1 MSLHLAGATG
11 ASQSQAWSH
20 WQPPPPPSALLPM
33 INPEAMSPTVHALAS
48 LLTNRRSD
56 APPSSLLP
64 SLYRHLAHWP
74 AFLGYASVLVPPEF
88 EAIDAASA
96 QMRQQ
101 VDLAC
106 TSLTSQLVSAAGQPA
121 PFGQQSA
128 QLIKALEQFSTRIPE
143 MVVIGNLLRA
153 ALPAAPQLHKSDASF
168 F

>member
-1 MSLHLAGATG
+1 
-11 ASQSQAWSH
+11 
-20 WQPPPPPSALLPM
+20 
-33 INPEAMSPTVHALAS
+33 
-48 LLTNRRSD
+48 
-56 APPSSLLP
+56 
-64 SLYRHLAHWP
+64 
-74 AFLGYASVLVPPEF
+74 VLVPPEF